1 MPNKILV
8 ATGNPGKLKDFRTV
22 LADVELELVTLKDL
36 QITAEPPEDQAT
48 FEANS
53 LQKATFYHT
62 LSGLPTLADDG
73 GFEMDFLYGQ
83 PGVKSRRWGGYA
95 MTDDE
100 LIAMTVEKMRSAPP
114 NQLGCGFRTVVTLVI
129 DNQTYFQTEG
139 SIRGEYREPCQT
151 VVVGYPFRSVVF
163 LPPFGKY
170 FAELEP
176 EVERRISHHHDS
188 IQKIVPFIKQ
198 HLL

>member
-1 MPNKILV
+1 
-8 ATGNPGKLKDFRTV
+8 
-22 LADVELELVTLKDL
+22 
-36 QITAEPPEDQAT
+36 
-48 FEANS
+48 
-53 LQKATFYHT
+53 
-62 LSGLPTLADDG
+62 
-73 GFEMDFLYGQ
+73 
-83 PGVKSRRWGGYA
+83 

-151 VVVGYPFRSVVF
+151 VVAGYPFRSVVF